1 MSTTRTE
8 LDPKLSHGDTDEVV
22 FHYVDKSKIVESA
35 VLGNMVTALCGAQFP
50 VTRQPRPGSP
60 VCGTCKE
67 MYEALKALSS

>member
-1 MSTTRTE
+1 MTTETD
-8 LDPKLSHGDTDEVV
+8 LDPRLQHGNTDDVV

-50 VTRQPRPGSP
+50 VTRQPKPGSP

-67 MYEALKALSS
+67 LLETLRSMA